1 MTGRPLPRIHAI
13 TDASVLARDDLGVR
27 AAALAAAGPALAL
40 HARDRTASTRALAAV
55 AARFVA
61 LARPAEA
68 AVIVSGH
75 PEVAAAVGAHGVQ
88 LGAGDLAPAEAR
100 RVLPRGW
107 IGRSV
112 HSTEE
117 AGAAKAEDADFLLV
131 GPIYPTPTHPE
142 HPGAGP
148 GLVRACA
155 PLGLPVIA
163 IGGVTRERVPEL
175 LEAGAYGVAAIR
187 ALWDSRDPA
196 LAAMEMLEAII
207 FLACPT
213 SPSP

>member
-13 TDASVLARDDLGVR
+13 TDAAVLARTDLGIR
-27 AAALAAAGPALAL
+27 AAALAAAGPALAR
-40 HARDRTASTRALAAV
+40 HARDRSASTRSLAAV

-68 AVIVSGH
+68 PVIVNGH
-75 PEVAAAVGAHGVQ
+75 PDIAAAVGAHGVQ

-112 HSTEE
+112 HSAEE
-117 AGAAKAEDADFLLV
+117 AGAAKAEGADFLLV
-131 GPIYPTPTHPE
+131 GPIYATPTHPAR
-142 HPGAGP
+142 PGAGP

-155 PLGLPVIA
+155 AHGLPVVA

-187 ALWDSRDPA
+187 ALWEGQDVAR
-196 LAAMEMLEAII
+196 AAVEMLEEL
-207 FLACPT
+207 LAN
-213 SPSP
+213 S